1 MSGDTRHDFGGG
13 MAEKFNSLDK
23 HLYQVIQFEKD
34 ENTRLMREKNK
45 RDDAMEAKNLSSSW
59 AREDSFLRRE
69 VSLYTIEAALQDEK
83 IRTLKLSGH
92 VGFDSLPDQLV
103 SKSTQ
108 NGFTFNILCIGE
120 TGMGKSTLMDTLFN
134 TSFESTPASHSLPA
148 VKLKSHTYELQE
160 SNVRLKLTIV
170 DTVGYGDQVNKADS
184 FTSIVD
190 YIDKQFDDYL
200 QEELKIRR
208 SLNTA
213 HDSRIH
219 ACLYFICPTG
229 HGLKSIDLV
238 CMKKLDSKVNIIP
251 IIAKADTVSKVELSR
266 FKARIT
272 QEIKSNGIHL
282 YQFPTDDETIAKTNS
297 EMNAQMPFAVVGST
311 DFVRV
316 GNKMVRARQYPW
328 GTVQVESESHCDFT
342 KLREMLIRT
351 NMEDMREVTHSCHY
365 ELYRKKMLEQVLI
378 IRLKSI
384 DLVCMKK
391 LDSKVNII
399 PIIAKADT
407 VSKVEL
413 SRFKARITQEIKSNG
428 IHLYQFPTDDETI
441 AKTNSEMNAQMPFA
455 VVGSTDFVRVGNK
468 MVRARQYPW
477 GTVQVESESHCDF
490 TKLREML
497 IRTNMED
504 MREVTHSCHYEL
516 YRKKMLEQMGFS
528 DIGENNQPKS
538 FQETFEQKRE
548 EHRAELQKKED
559 DMRQSFVL
567 RVKEKETELKEVEKE
582 LYTKYD
588 QLKREHA
595 EEKKRY
601 EMLKNRLEEERN
613 EFTKRRAQLATAPA
627 SHHHTLTLGKKSLT
641 PKECS
646 PRNSGGTSVSKT
658 ERVCSRDSGLEE
670 TCSGGRGEGSE
681 TSDGD
686 SGLVDG
692 DSPLLGCK
700 KVLPRGSF
708 DEKFNNN
715 ENVWVKQDEV
725 PRPASIVGRALDTEE
740 LSSLIDQKKGKK
752 KKNRKKFP
760 LSKWENVKEGRKD
773 GFHICGLFKFNC

>member
-1 MSGDTRHDFGGG
+1 M
-13 MAEKFNSLDK
+13 LDN
-23 HLYQVIQFEKD
+23 HLYQLIQFDRDDSE
-34 ENTRLMREKNK
+34 RIVREKSK
-45 RDDAMEAKNLSSSW
+45 LEESVDGQSLAAGW
-59 AREDSFLRRE
+59 ARENSFLRRGIAN
-69 VSLYTIEAALQDEK
+69 YTIDDALQGLLVVPGVLCGVRAYLCLEFFVVLGL
-83 IRTLKLSGH
+83 TCGAWS
-92 VGFDSLPDQLV
+92 SLW
-103 SKSTQ
+103 
-108 NGFTFNILCIGE
+108 CE

-134 TSFESTPASHSLPA
+134 TSFESTPATHSLPA
-148 VKLKSHTYELQE
+148 VKLNEFGPGVVNACSPFQ
-160 SNVRLKLTIV
+160 LTIV

-184 FTSIVD
+184 FTAIVD

-282 YQFPTDDETIAKTNS
+282 YQFPIDDETIAKTNS

-365 ELYRKKMLEQVLI
+365 ELYRK
-378 IRLKSI
+378 R
-384 DLVCMKK
+384 
-391 LDSKVNII
+391 
-399 PIIAKADT
+399 
-407 VSKVEL
+407 
-413 SRFKARITQEIKSNG
+413 
-428 IHLYQFPTDDETI
+428 
-441 AKTNSEMNAQMPFA
+441 
-455 VVGSTDFVRVGNK
+455 
-468 MVRARQYPW
+468 
-477 GTVQVESESHCDF
+477 
-490 TKLREML
+490 
-497 IRTNMED
+497 
-504 MREVTHSCHYEL
+504 
-516 YRKKMLEQMGFS
+516 MLEQMGFS
-528 DIGENNQPKS
+528 DVGENNQPKS

-601 EMLKNRLEEERN
+601 EMLKNRLEEERS
-613 EFTKRRAQLATAPA
+613 EFTKRRAQLVTNA
-627 SHHHTLTLGKKSLT
+627 HHHTLTLGKS
-641 PKECS
+641 
-646 PRNSGGTSVSKT
+646 
-658 ERVCSRDSGLEE
+658 
-670 TCSGGRGEGSE
+670 
-681 TSDGD
+681 
-686 SGLVDG
+686 
-692 DSPLLGCK
+692 
-700 KVLPRGSF
+700 
-708 DEKFNNN
+708 
-715 ENVWVKQDEV
+715 
-725 PRPASIVGRALDTEE
+725 
-740 LSSLIDQKKGKK
+740 KK
-752 KKNRKKFP
+752 K
-760 LSKWENVKEGRKD
+760 
-773 GFHICGLFKFNC
+773 